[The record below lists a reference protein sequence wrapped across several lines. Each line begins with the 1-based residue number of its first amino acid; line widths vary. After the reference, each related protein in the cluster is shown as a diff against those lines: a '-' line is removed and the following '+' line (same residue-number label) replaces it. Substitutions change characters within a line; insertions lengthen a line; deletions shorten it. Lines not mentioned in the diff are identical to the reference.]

1 MTEKPINPWLNMF
14 PDSVRRV
21 DSKIVHNLFWMI
33 DHNSNYCFYIKT
45 TKEFETTEIDIRLR
59 GISLIKRNIENSG
72 ELFLIL
78 NRQNDWE
85 LFCSVCKDII
95 SICGAYSG
103 NEEMVIAVENRLRR
117 WQAFLMQ
124 NTEVSLSV
132 IMQMGL
138 FAELM
143 FLKNILIPRKG
154 AIDAITAWG
163 GPEADKQD
171 FSFSDLA
178 IEIKSYKTSKGP
190 QVTISSTHQLFSE
203 DKPLFL
209 VAYGLTEASNGVSVA
224 DLINELDILISSESG
239 NVIQVF
245 ERKLIEFGY
254 MPGMIYD
261 VLYKF
266 VIDSLRGFN
275 VVSDFPRILPHQT
288 PSEIIAVN
296 YTLDLQLCTRFKVE
310 VNNII

>member
-1 MTEKPINPWLNMF
+1 
-14 PDSVRRV
+14 
-21 DSKIVHNLFWMI
+21 MI

-59 GISLIKRNIENSG
+59 GISLIKRNLENSG

-85 LFCSVCKDII
+85 LFWSVCKDII
-95 SICGAYSG
+95 SICGAYSV
-103 NEEMVIAVENRLRR
+103 NEEMVTAVEHRLRR

-124 NTEVSLSV
+124 NTEVSLSLM
-132 IMQMGL
+132 MQMGL

-143 FLKNILIPRKG
+143 FLKNILIPEKG
-154 AIDAITAWG
+154 VSDAITAWG
-163 GPEADKQD
+163 GPEADRQD
-171 FSFSDLA
+171 FSFSDLS

-209 VAYGLTEASNGVSVA
+209 VAYGLTEASNGESIA
-224 DLINELDILISSESG
+224 DLINELDILISSESV

-296 YTLDLQLCTRFKVE
+296 YTLDLQLCTKFEVE
-310 VNNII
+310 VNNIIPVVHYKKSCSKH

>member
-1 MTEKPINPWLNMF
+1 MTEIPINPWLNML

-21 DSKIVHNLFWMI
+21 DSEIVHNLFWMI
-33 DHNSNYCFYIKT
+33 DYNGNYGFYLKA
-45 TKEFETTEIDIRLR
+45 TKEFKSTDIDIRLR
-59 GISLIKRNIENSG
+59 GISLIKRNLENSG

-95 SICGAYSG
+95 SICGAYLV
-103 NEEMVIAVENRLRR
+103 NEEMVIAVENRLKR

-124 NTEVSLSV
+124 NTEVSLSLL
-132 IMQMGL
+132 MQMGL
-138 FAELM
+138 FAELL

-154 AIDAITAWG
+154 ASDAITAWG
-163 GPEADKQD
+163 GPEADRQD
-171 FSFSDLA
+171 FSLSDLL

-190 QVTISSTHQLFSE
+190 QVTISSTHQLFSD

-224 DLINELDILISSESG
+224 DVISELDILISSESI

-261 VLYKF
+261 VLHKF
-266 VIDSLRGFN
+266 VVDSLRGFS
-275 VVSDFPRILPHQT
+275 VVEGFPKILPHQT
-288 PSEIIAVN
+288 PAEIIAVN
-296 YTLDLQLCTRFKVE
+296 YTIDLQLCTRFELE
-310 VNNII
+310 VNTII